1 MTTIRAEFNLEG
13 WDSNRLRD
21 RVPVILRRYADRLG
35 TEFKEQIRAVRYDW
49 PRETERSDGR
59 KVGSPRDIVD
69 TKAFINSQVR
79 RDDGDTQI
87 RFVWGGGSV
96 TYAGY
101 ILNGIPDRNYPAR
114 DWISPALDR
123 HPIERFFR
131 DEWNR
136 LGSLGL

>member
-1 MTTIRAEFNLEG
+1 MTTIRAEFNLKG
-13 WDSNRLRD
+13 WDAASLRN
-21 RVPVILRRYADRLG
+21 RVPVILSNYADRLG
-35 TEFKEQIRAVRYDW
+35 PEFKEQIRAVQYDW

-69 TKAFINSQVR
+69 TGAFVNSQVR
-79 RDDGDTQI
+79 RRDSVTQI

-101 ILNGIPDRNYPAR
+101 ILNGISERNYPAR

-123 HPIERFFR
+123 HPMERFFR